1 MEESNQGNEFIKEN
15 AARPNF
21 LKVISILSFI
31 NIGFSMIGNILQMNH
46 GPNSADEM
54 LELKAEMMMNIDK
67 FEKLDFEYGVILTR
81 KLITMGEILNA
92 SMYSFVFYSILISAI
107 GLFGVVKMWKGFKLG
122 FHFYIVYSLLFVSAN
137 YFFVSAEYLPS
148 LLLFLNL
155 FISGLFIFMYS
166 RNLKWMK

>member
-1 MEESNQGNEFIKEN
+1 MEESDQGNEFIKEN
-15 AARPNF
+15 AVRPNF

-107 GLFGVVKMWKGFKLG
+107 GLFGV
-122 FHFYIVYSLLFVSAN
+122 SAQ
-137 YFFVSAEYLPS
+137 YLPS

-155 FISGLFIFMYS
+155 FISGLFILMYS